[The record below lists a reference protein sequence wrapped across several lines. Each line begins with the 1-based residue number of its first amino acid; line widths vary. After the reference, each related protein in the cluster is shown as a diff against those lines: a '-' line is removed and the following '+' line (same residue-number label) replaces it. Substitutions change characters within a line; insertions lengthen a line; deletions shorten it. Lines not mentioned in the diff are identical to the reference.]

1 MGSQFL
7 KVCFS
12 VFFLSPWQAQE
23 CTARQSGSNII
34 AITVALPQFGPW
46 VSCSMTWCVVTSHSN
61 TMRRSQEGR
70 SSFGGEF
77 LQVNTHCSACMW
89 SFTTCLI
96 FHKQF
101 SAPDL
106 LVLPPPPECQQLIK
120 WCLSLRPADRPS
132 FEDIINHSWMQ
143 STSSSVVPTTV
154 QTEKTT
160 TEIRLHSIGHEPTAF
175 IPTPVA
181 AARWWRFAPVW
192 TRPYRHERLLQ
203 IDLCNRLKAGR
214 RMEWALHQGVKD
226 YTQRRSMS

>member
-106 LVLPPPPECQQLIK
+106 LVLSPPPPPRMPAADQVVSIPAAS
-120 WCLSLRPADRPS
+120 WPPILRGHYQPLVDAEHVLLRSP
-132 FEDIINHSWMQ
+132 NHSADGEDNHRDQ
-143 STSSSVVPTTV
+143 AAQHRPRAHSLHPHPRGCGSVMEVRSGLN
-154 QTEKTT
+154 QT
-160 TEIRLHSIGHEPTAF
+160 
-175 IPTPVA
+175 
-181 AARWWRFAPVW
+181 
-192 TRPYRHERLLQ
+192 LQ
-203 IDLCNRLKAGR
+203 TQETITNRL
-214 RMEWALHQGVKD
+214 M
-226 YTQRRSMS
+226 